1 MSLPIARQ
9 RTIRFAAPV
18 LLTCVLAACATN
30 ESQPRSRQAL
40 SADVA
45 RAVAGNGA
53 AEPERETFESPVSQT
68 PVERAKGFVKR
79 AEPTRP
85 RSLTLAQN
93 GRRAA
98 IETEPN
104 GNISLNFIDADLI
117 SVVDAILGDKLGENY
132 IIEDD
137 VSGTVTLQ
145 TNRPLNRA
153 QLLSTLQEIL
163 AMNDAAMAPGDGLFK
178 ITHRRGEREAPR
190 ISFAEAVSRG
200 LSVRVTPLTHA
211 SAEAV
216 GRMLGSFAPANGR
229 VEIDADR
236 NVIFSV
242 ATPAEQRSI
251 SDVIAVLDVDF
262 LSKRAFALEPLD
274 EARAAAMV
282 TELEA
287 IMGNQAEEES
297 YVRGLVKFLAIDR
310 MNAVLVI
317 AESNEA
323 LDDARGWI
331 KRLDQ
336 GTGDGQQLFVYP
348 VKNRRAD
355 DLARIVGQ
363 LFYIDTGFDKSHGGG
378 LAPGLYPTTLG
389 SDVAGAAA
397 GGNGFG
403 GNILDGNGFGGNG
416 LGGNGFGSGFNRL
429 TQQATADGP
438 GGGFPSEHGDSGVR
452 IIADNG
458 TNALVVY
465 ADYNAYRP
473 IKAALDRLDVLPV
486 QVLIEAT
493 LVEVSL
499 RNDLEFGV
507 RWFFENGDTR
517 IDFTDLAE
525 RGINPAAT
533 GFNFILD
540 TIDAQVVISA
550 LRQVTDV
557 EFLSAP
563 NMMVLDNQVARL
575 QVGDEV
581 PIQTRTSIGTTD
593 PDAPI
598 VNDIE
603 YRNTGVIL
611 TVRPKVTSDGLV
623 VLDVIQEVSDVIPT
637 VTSGIV
643 SPTIQQRRFDST
655 VAVAS
660 GETVI
665 LGGLTS
671 RDTELGRTGV
681 PLLSSIPLVGNAFTS
696 RENTRTRT
704 ELLVLITP
712 KVIRDQRSAR
722 AATDEMRTKL
732 LDLFRDAPNQTERLL
747 NPMRTF
753 DESRD
758 FTEPTRA
765 IEKIAPRSEP
775 LPY

>member
-1 MSLPIARQ
+1 MLRPTACQ
-9 RTIRFAAPV
+9 KTYRFAAAV
-18 LLTCVLAACATN
+18 LLICLLSACATDG
-30 ESQPRSRQAL
+30 SQRQARQAL
-40 SADVA
+40 STDVA
-45 RAVAGNGA
+45 RAVAGKQS

-68 PVERAKGFVKR
+68 PVGRAKGFVKR
-79 AEPTRP
+79 AESTRP
-85 RSLTLAQN
+85 RGLRLAQN
-93 GRRAA
+93 GGRTA

-137 VSGTVTLQ
+137 VSGAVTLQ

-163 AMNDAAMAPGDGLFK
+163 AMNDAAMAPGDGLYK
-178 ITHRRGEREAPR
+178 ITRRRGDREAPK
-190 ISFAEAVSRG
+190 ISFAEAGSRG

-274 EARAAAMV
+274 EARAGAMV
-282 TELEA
+282 NELEA
-287 IMGNQAEEES
+287 IMGGQVEEEG

-317 AESNEA
+317 AESNQA
-323 LDDARGWI
+323 LDDAREWI
-331 KRLDQ
+331 RRLDQ

-355 DLARIVGQ
+355 DLAKIVGQ
-363 LFYIDTGFDKSHGGG
+363 LFYIDTGFDKGYGGG
-378 LAPGLYPTTLG
+378 LAPGLYPTTLE
-389 SDVAGAAA
+389 SDTSDAPA

-403 GNILDGNGFGGNG
+403 GNGF
-416 LGGNGFGSGFNRL
+416 GGNGFGSSFNRL
-429 TQQATADGP
+429 TQPATAGGQD
-438 GGGFPSEHGDSGVR
+438 GGFYGGNGDSGVR
-452 IIADNG
+452 VIADNG

-465 ADYNAYRP
+465 ADYNAYKP

-525 RGINPAAT
+525 GGVNPAAT

-696 RENTRTRT
+696 RANKRTRT

-732 LDLFRDAPNQTERLL
+732 LDLFRDAPDQDERLIH
-747 NPMRTF
+747 PMRTF
-753 DESRD
+753 DGSPD
-758 FTEPTRA
+758 FTEQPPA
-765 IEKIAPRSEP
+765 IEKIAPRSDP
-775 LPY
+775 RPY